1 VIFGYSD
8 NVAVQRQVE
17 TTIQAVQFFDSERGI
32 KSGAG
37 DDQVHTEYIPKVTSG
52 NGILGRCDF

>member
-1 VIFGYSD
+1 MD
-8 NVAVQRQVE
+8 
-17 TTIQAVQFFDSERGI
+17 QAVQFLDSERI

-37 DDQVHTEYIPKVTSG
+37 GDQVHTENIPKVTSG